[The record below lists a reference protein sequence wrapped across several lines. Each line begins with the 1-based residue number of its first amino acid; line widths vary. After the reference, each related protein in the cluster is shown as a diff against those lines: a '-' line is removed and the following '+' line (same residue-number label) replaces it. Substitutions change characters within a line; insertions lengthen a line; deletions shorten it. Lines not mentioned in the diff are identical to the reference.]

1 MREFL
6 GLAVILLVLGAPSA
20 PALAQ
25 SDAGV
30 RDPFVPLISP
40 TVPDDGTTDPTVPID
55 GGGTAVQP
63 DPTEPLPGTGSSA
76 ATWFGLA
83 YVVIALGTGT
93 LVLSKLYG
101 PLRLTSR

>member
-1 MREFL
+1 MRKFL
-6 GLAVILLVLGAPSA
+6 GLAVIFFALLAPGA

-25 SDAGV
+25 SETV

-55 GGGTAVQP
+55 DGGTVVQP
-63 DPTEPLPGTGSSA
+63 DPTDPLPGTGSSS

-83 YVVIALGTGT
+83 YVVAALGAGSI
-93 LVLSKLYG
+93 VLSKLYG
-101 PLRLTSR
+101 PLRLTAR